1 MSNPF
6 NAVPQVTSIPG
17 PAGNT
22 GTAATFIPQIWSD
35 EVIAEYEKN
44 LVLVPLIKKMSMK
57 GKKGDVIHIP
67 SPIRGNASQKVNST
81 SVTLIADV
89 EDELI
94 VNIDQHWEYSR
105 MIEDITEAQALASL
119 RRFYTS
125 DAGYSLARQADSILF
140 TNGTKLG
147 DGDGTSWVHSQTI
160 QPLVSVA
167 GVPTEGSEAYA
178 ADEVI
183 DMATASTA
191 YMQFTDGTMRN
202 ALQILDDND
211 VPMYGRFF
219 VIPPSLANEIR
230 GIERYN
236 SVDFVTNKGTV
247 NGKIGELYGVDI
259 YVSTNVPVIETAADN
274 TAGGDVRGAL
284 LAHKD
289 VYVMAEQIGVRSQ
302 TQYMQEFLSY
312 LYTSDRLFGTQCY
325 RPENGV
331 NIAVPN

>member
-1 MSNPF
+1 MAGSNPF
-6 NAVPQVTSIPG
+6 ESRPQVTSIPG
-17 PAGNT
+17 PGGNT

-57 GKKGDVIHIP
+57 GKKGDVIHVP

-81 SVTLIADV
+81 SVSLIADT
-89 EDELI
+89 EDELVI
-94 VNIDQHWEYSR
+94 NIDQHWEYSR

-125 DAGYSLARQADSILF
+125 DAGYALARQADSILF

-160 QPLVSVA
+160 MA
-167 GVPTEGSEAYA
+167 DTDTGSAIPYTLATVTA
-178 ADEVI
+178 ANE
-183 DMATASTA
+183 
-191 YMQFTDGTMRN
+191 FTDATMRD
-202 ALQILDDND
+202 ALPILDAND
-211 VPMYGRFF
+211 VPMMGRFF
-219 VIPPSLANEIR
+219 VIPPSLTNAIR

-236 SVDFVTNKGTV
+236 SVDFVNNKGTV
-247 NGKIGELYGVDI
+247 NGKIGEIYGVAV
-259 YVSTNVPVIETAADN
+259 YTSTNVPVIETEADN
-274 TAGGDVRGAL
+274 IANGDVRGAL

-312 LYTSDRLFGTQCY
+312 LYTADRLFGTQCY

>member
-6 NAVPQVTSIPG
+6 NAAPQVTSIPG

-35 EVIAEYEKN
+35 EVIAEYEKS

-57 GKKGDVIHIP
+57 GKKGDVIHVP

-89 EDELI
+89 EDELVI
-94 VNIDQHWEYSR
+94 NIDQHWEYSR

-140 TNGTKLG
+140 TNGPKLG
-147 DGDGTSWVHSQTI
+147 DGDGTSWVHSQAI

-167 GVPTEGSEAYA
+167 GVPTEGSEPYA

-183 DMATASTA
+183 DSGTAPTA
-191 YMQFTDGTMRN
+191 FMQFTDGTMRN
-202 ALQILDDND
+202 SLQILDDND

-219 VIPPSLANEIR
+219 VIPPSLTNTIR

-247 NGKIGELYGVDI
+247 NGKIGELYGVD
-259 YVSTNVPVIETAADN
+259 VFTSTNVPVIETAADN

-325 RPENGV
+325 RPESGV
-331 NIAVPN
+331 VIAVPN

>member
-67 SPIRGNASQKVNST
+67 SPIRGNSSQKVNST
-81 SVTLIADV
+81 SVSLIADT

-94 VNIDQHWEYSR
+94 INIDQHWEYSR
-105 MIEDITEAQALASL
+105 MIEDITETQALASL

-125 DAGYSLARQADSILF
+125 DAGYALARQADSILF

-147 DGDGTSWVHSQTI
+147 DGNGTSWVHSQTVM
-160 QPLVSVA
+160 P
-167 GVPTEGSEAYA
+167 A
-178 ADEVI
+178 ATTGGAIPYSLDTV
-183 DMATASTA
+183 DAAVNV
-191 YMQFTDGTMRN
+191 FTDETLRD
-202 ALQILDDND
+202 ALQVLDDND
-211 VPMYGRFF
+211 VPMSGRFF
-219 VIPPSLANEIR
+219 VIPPSLCNEIR

-236 SVDFVTNKGTV
+236 STDFVNNKGTV
-247 NGKIGELYGVDI
+247 NGKIGEIYGVDV

-274 TAGGDVRGAL
+274 VTGGTAVRGAL
-284 LAHKD
+284 LGHKD

-302 TQYMQEFLSY
+302 TQYKQEFLST
-312 LYTSDRLFGTQCY
+312 LYTADRLFGTQCY
-325 RPENGV
+325 RPESGV
-331 NIAVPN
+331 TIAVAT

>member
-1 MSNPF
+1 MAGTNPYD
-6 NAVPQVTSIPG
+6 ASPQVTSIPG
-17 PAGNT
+17 PGGNT

-44 LVLVPLIKKMSMK
+44 LVLAPLVKKMSMK
-57 GKKGDVIHIP
+57 GKKGDVIHVP
-67 SPIRGNASQKVNST
+67 SPIRGNASQKVSET
-81 SVTLIADV
+81 SVSLIADV

-94 VNIDQHWEYSR
+94 INIDQHWEYSR

-125 DAGYSLARQADSILF
+125 DAGYALARQYDTILF

-147 DGDGTSWVHSQTI
+147 DGDGTSWVHSQTVM
-160 QPLVSVA
+160 PD
-167 GVPTEGSEAYA
+167 A
-178 ADEVI
+178 ATGAAIPYTLDTVDETFV
-183 DMATASTA
+183 
-191 YMQFTDGTMRN
+191 FTDQTMRD
-202 ALQILDDND
+202 ALQVLDDND

-219 VIPPSLANEIR
+219 VIPPSLTNVIR

-236 SVDFVTNKGTV
+236 STDFINNKGTV
-247 NGKIGELYGVDI
+247 NGKIGEIYGVDI
-259 YVSTNVPVIETAADN
+259 YISTNVPVIETAADN
-274 TAGGDVRGAL
+274 TANGDVRGAL

-289 VYVMAEQIGVRSQ
+289 VYVAAEQIGVRSQ

-312 LYTSDRLFGTQCY
+312 LYTADRLFGTQCY